1 MNTRQTYSQQVE
13 RLVALRYPEL
23 LGIDATVFSAALE
36 PLSYQLPPEGTTAP
50 DLELG
55 TASFVLVI
63 NTPIAPVRSILP
75 LVERSGKSAIERLY
89 PITPE
94 QFRPAAMVDLP
105 VGNAY
110 LMLDIDRGR
119 DTLNVTP
126 EAALASIRTRGR
138 SPLTIEEGIAVLTQ
152 FPDFLQPNN
161 CFSLLASRCGDKRVP
176 ALWLSEGRP
185 KLGWCWEGNPH
196 TWLGS
201 ASCARRSGAIELP
214 VAACAP

>member
-1 MNTRQTYSQQVE
+1 MNMHQQFSQQVE

-23 LGIDATVFSAALE
+23 LSIDATVFRAALE
-36 PLSYQLPPEGTTAP
+36 PLSHQLPPGGTTAP
-50 DLELG
+50 DLKLG
-55 TASFVLVI
+55 TAPFVLVI
-63 NTPIAPVRSILP
+63 NAPLAPVRAILP
-75 LVERSGKSAIERLY
+75 LVERRGKSAIERLY

-105 VGNAY
+105 DGNAY

-126 EAALASIRTRGR
+126 EAALATILAQGR
-138 SPLTIEEGIAVLTQ
+138 SPLTLEEGIAILTQ
-152 FPDFLQPNN
+152 FPDFLQPNH

-201 ASCARRSGAIELP
+201 ASCARRSSAIEL
-214 VAACAP
+214 